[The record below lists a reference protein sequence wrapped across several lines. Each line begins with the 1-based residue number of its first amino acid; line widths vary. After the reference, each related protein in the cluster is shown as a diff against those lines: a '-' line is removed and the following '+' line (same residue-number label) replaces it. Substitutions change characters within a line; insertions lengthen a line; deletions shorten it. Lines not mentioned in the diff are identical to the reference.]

1 MGYCH
6 EHEDCLKS
14 EPMACAC
21 WQEFAGRNPM
31 FAAVLNGGY
40 TTLVTTQLVEVVDG
54 LGFAVSDPYV
64 AIDLTAMGQLR
75 RLGGMH
81 LDPPHRGA
89 PHPWLQRR
97 AVVNLLESAPELV
110 HVQIRLR
117 AAWEDR
123 TSGAVAI
130 AFFTG
135 AELARRLKSAEGA

>member
-21 WQEFAGRNPM
+21 WQEFAGHSPM

-40 TTLVTTQLVEVVDG
+40 TTVLTTQLVEVVDG
-54 LGFAVSDPYV
+54 LGFAVSDPHV
-64 AIDLTAMGQLR
+64 AVDLVVMGQLR
-75 RLGGMH
+75 MLGGMH
-81 LDPPHRGA
+81 LDPPHQGA

-110 HVQIRLR
+110 QVQIRLR
-117 AAWEDR
+117 AAWDR
-123 TSGAVAI
+123 TSGAVGI

-135 AELARRLKSAEGA
+135 DELARRLKSAAGA